1 MKCIYYIHPFFTKYR
16 RFRFLT
22 IYFRDFFQNFI
33 VKIGKIF
40 FFLNFSWKNRENV
53 SWNFSE
59 FLGVHRI
66 LNDFFL
72 AAEFQFFLHN
82 KKFPFQFL
90 KENLSDSLGVEIVNL
105 HNCVCHRLR
114 IGDPSL
120 HWFHGKIPES
130 HPTEIR
136 WKFLWPFLI
145 NCVFNRRIENWGD
158 FRPIKEK
165 LCCWSVFSGL

>member
-1 MKCIYYIHPFFTKYR
+1 MIFFR
-16 RFRFLT
+16 IFLG
-22 IYFRDFFQNFI
+22 
-33 VKIGKIF
+33 KIGKIF
-40 FFLNFSWKNRENV
+40 WDFLELSLEKSGKRFVKFFGIFWGPQNFKW
-53 SWNFSE
+53 F
-59 FLGVHRI
+59 
-66 LNDFFL
+66 FFL

-82 KKFPFQFL
+82 KNFPVQFL